1 MLVGTLEYVIS
12 TGIDPCFHQEVMCL
26 DNEQNELVSLGEPKH
41 TLIMTPD
48 VNYTRNECSF
58 YTRNE
63 CSFYTRNKCSF
74 QLSTLSFDPHAPV
87 LPSPAETFVVPSTQS
102 SDEEPVLRENQG
114 PLR

>member
-63 CSFYTRNKCSF
+63 CSFK
-74 QLSTLSFDPHAPV
+74 LSTLSFDPHASV